1 MSLQSD
7 RKEEIAAAVRDYLLR
22 EVLPGEDPSALTES
36 TPLVS
41 SGVLDSISTAR
52 LVSHLENQFGIRLK
66 ASEVNAAHLNTLSL
80 IVETVQSKLN
90 S

>member
-1 MSLQSD
+1 MGGQSD
-7 RKEEIAAAVRDYLLR
+7 RKAEIAAAVRDYLLK

-52 LVSHLENQFGIRLK
+52 LVSHLENHFGIRLK
-66 ASEVNAAHLNTLSL
+66 ASEVNAARLDSVAL
-80 IVETVQSKLN
+80 IVNTVQLKLDA
-90 S
+90 

>member
-1 MSLQSD
+1 MGLQAN
-7 RKEEIAAAVRDYLLR
+7 RREEIAAAVRDYLLE
-22 EVLPGEDPSALTES
+22 EVLVGEDPTALTES

-66 ASEVNAAHLNTLSL
+66 ASEVDAAHLNTVAL
-80 IVETVQSKLN
+80 IVNTVQSKLDA
-90 S
+90 

>member
-1 MSLQSD
+1 MGGQSD
-7 RKEEIAAAVRDYLLR
+7 RKAEIAAAVRDYLLK

-52 LVSHLENQFGIRLK
+52 LVSHLENHFGIRLK
-66 ASEVNAAHLNTLSL
+66 ASEVNAAHLNTVAL
-80 IVETVQSKLN
+80 IVNTVQSKLN
-90 S
+90 P

>member
-1 MSLQSD
+1 MGGQGD
-7 RKEEIAAAVRDYLLR
+7 REEEITAALRDYLLR

-52 LVSHLENQFGIRLK
+52 LVSHLENRFGIRLK
-66 ASEVNAAHLNTLSL
+66 ASEVNAAHLNTVAL
-80 IVETVQSKLN
+80 IVRTVESKLR